1 MELQAVWFDLDGT
14 LLPMDQD
21 AFVRAYFSLL
31 ARWAAPRGYEPGK
44 LADTVWQGTA
54 AMIHND
60 GRRANEAVFWQAFV
74 DAYGETALA
83 DRPFFDAFYREAFQ
97 RARTACGFAP
107 QASQA
112 VRLVRDKGFRA
123 VLATNPVFP
132 AAATESRIR
141 WAGLSPEDFEA
152 YTTYENASFCKP
164 NLRYFEELAA
174 RLGLAPEACLMV
186 GNDVEE
192 DMVARELGM
201 RVFLLTDCLR
211 NRPGAI
217 SAPSPTAISTRSW
230 RICAGCSA
238 HGGTARG
245 KKADVPLLPFA

>member
-1 MELQAVWFDLDGT
+1 MRKRGPECAPDLARRCRLLLHWHITPVTVLHPPGECQYINTGFLCAAAALFRRFGIARRGGLAYDRSGIWRGERMKTSMELQAVWFDLDGT

-123 VLATNPVFP
+123 VLA
-132 AAATESRIR
+132 
-141 WAGLSPEDFEA
+141 LS
-152 YTTYENASFCKP
+152 
-164 NLRYFEELAA
+164 L
-174 RLGLAPEACLMV
+174 
-186 GNDVEE
+186 
-192 DMVARELGM
+192 
-201 RVFLLTDCLR
+201 
-211 NRPGAI
+211 I
-217 SAPSPTAISTRSW
+217 HI
-230 RICAGCSA
+230 
-238 HGGTARG
+238 
-245 KKADVPLLPFA
+245 

>member
-107 QASQA
+107 
-112 VRLVRDKGFRA
+112 
-123 VLATNPVFP
+123 VFP

-211 NRPGAI
+211 NPSGRDI
-217 SAPSPTAISTRSW
+217 SSFPHGDFDALM
-230 RICAGCSA
+230 A
-238 HGGTARG
+238 HLRG
-245 KKADVPLLPFA
+245 L

>member
-201 RVFLLTDCLR
+201 RVFLLTDCLLNPSGR
-211 NRPGAI
+211 DI
-217 SAPSPTAISTRSW
+217 SSFPHGDFDALM
-230 RICAGCSA
+230 A
-238 HGGTARG
+238 HLRG
-245 KKADVPLLPFA
+245 L